1 MTKPLFSVIVL
12 CYRHFEYLYDAIDSV
27 LNQSYPNI
35 ELIVSD
41 DGSDNFPEEAVNE
54 YIACNKSSNI
64 KSVKIHRE
72 ESNVGTVKHLNHAV
86 KIISGEYVIA
96 LAGDDVLQDAS
107 VLEQY
112 REGFEKAPLDCYIEM
127 AQTGMYDDKLQS
139 LEGYYLKLPVQEAIE
154 QTEKDSSMLLDMLL
168 EKGACLPSTSTCFKK
183 EFFQLFGD
191 FDEDYSLVEDFPMHF
206 RLAKE
211 HWIIHYENFV
221 AIKHRNGGIS
231 HGQKDTLSRSAML
244 YYSDEKRMI
253 ESIILENNRE
263 DNQIKRENA
272 KQWKRQL
279 LWLDITL
286 ARSKHDYLSVIT
298 LCLKN
303 PGYTM
308 MVLLGKAYPFAYK
321 WHSKLLYLCC
331 ALWLTTPSLAQILN
345 TTMLFEISRVEY
357 ILSLA
362 TATLVGVWV
371 YSFIVYWI
379 SRIVGMIQRFPNETL
394 AIG

>member
-96 LAGDDVLQDAS
+96 LAGDDVLKDAS

-191 FDEDYSLVEDFPMHF
+191 FDEGYSLVEDFPMHF

-211 HWIIHYENFV
+211 HWIIHYENIV
-221 AIKHRNGGIS
+221 ASKHRNGGIS
-231 HGQKDTLSRSAML
+231 HGQKNTLSRSAML
-244 YYSDEKRMI
+244 YYSDEKKMI
-253 ESIILENNRE
+253 QSIILKNNAGTDQR
-263 DNQIKRENA
+263 A
-272 KQWKRQL
+272 KEAARQWKRQL
-279 LWLDITL
+279 LWLDFAL
-286 ARSKHDYLSVIT
+286 AKSKKDYLTLIT

-303 PGYTM
+303 PGYILM
-308 MVLLGKAYPFAYK
+308 ALLGKAYPFAYK
-321 WHSKLLYLCC
+321 YHSKLVYVCC
-331 ALWLTTPSLAQILN
+331 GLWLTIPSLAQMLN
-345 TTMLFEISRVEY
+345 IAVSCDVTLTKSVLLLLTSVLF
-357 ILSLA
+357 
-362 TATLVGVWV
+362 LVWIYTFV
-371 YSFIVYWI
+371 VYWLL
-379 SRIVGMIQRFPNETL
+379 RIVGIIQRFPNETL